1 MRSSVGCWGEVGT
14 QVKAA
19 VADRCAHCHTIDVKR
34 KEKPSRDRFTNA
46 TCHQARGPPLHQDA
60 RGVIRVGETRVTLE
74 SVIRLFDQG
83 ATAEEIALRF
93 DTLNLHDIYATLG
106 YYLGHRQQVQTYLL
120 RQRQTSLAARRAA
133 ESRSPTA
140 QIRERLH
147 RQRTH
152 GDAPPAA

>member
-1 MRSSVGCWGEVGT
+1 M
-14 QVKAA
+14 
-19 VADRCAHCHTIDVKR
+19 
-34 KEKPSRDRFTNA
+34 
-46 TCHQARGPPLHQDA
+46 
-60 RGVIRVGETRVTLE
+60 IRVGQTRVTLE
-74 SVIRLFDQG
+74 SVIGLYEQG

-120 RQRQTSLAARRAA
+120 RQGQSSLAARREA

-147 RQRTH
+147 RRKRTR
-152 GDAPPAA
+152 GDAPPAG